1 MVIPYL
7 IYAVIV
13 LLLNIF
19 YSDLKIT
26 MTLFGLFFAYN
37 VVILFIAFIK
47 HYKRTLLLSLI
58 LTVLSG
64 AAFFGIIY
72 VYGINVPRHQKR
84 LSTIISFA
92 FYLTK
97 FNFCLEK

>member
-1 MVIPYL
+1 MTNEDKRFEQLGFERKFIIIPYV

-37 VVILFIAFIK
+37 VVILFIAFLK
-47 HYKRTLLLSLI
+47 HYKRTLILSFI
-58 LTVLSG
+58 LAILSG
-64 AAFFGIIY
+64 AGFFGIIY
-72 VYGINVPRHQKR
+72 VYGINH
-84 LSTIISFA
+84 F
-92 FYLTK
+92 
-97 FNFCLEK
+97 

>member
-1 MVIPYL
+1 MTNEDKRFEQLRFERKFIVIPYL

-37 VVILFIAFIK
+37 V
-47 HYKRTLLLSLI
+47 
-58 LTVLSG
+58 
-64 AAFFGIIY
+64 
-72 VYGINVPRHQKR
+72 
-84 LSTIISFA
+84 
-92 FYLTK
+92 
-97 FNFCLEK
+97 

>member
-1 MVIPYL
+1 MTNEDKRFEQLRFECKFIVIPYV

-37 VVILFIAFIK
+37 VVI
-47 HYKRTLLLSLI
+47 
-58 LTVLSG
+58 
-64 AAFFGIIY
+64 
-72 VYGINVPRHQKR
+72 
-84 LSTIISFA
+84 
-92 FYLTK
+92 
-97 FNFCLEK
+97 

>member
-1 MVIPYL
+1 MTNEDKRFEQLRFERKFIVIPYL

-47 HYKRTLLLSLI
+47 HYKRTFLLTMLSSQLCHSHHICQLLI
-58 LTVLSG
+58 EQLS
-64 AAFFGIIY
+64 
-72 VYGINVPRHQKR
+72 
-84 LSTIISFA
+84 
-92 FYLTK
+92 
-97 FNFCLEK
+97 

>member
-1 MVIPYL
+1 MTNEDKRFEQLRFERKFIVIPYL

-26 MTLFGLFFAYN
+26 MTFWTFLAYN

-72 VYGINVPRHQKR
+72 IYGINH
-84 LSTIISFA
+84 F
-92 FYLTK
+92 
-97 FNFCLEK
+97 

>member
-1 MVIPYL
+1 MISRGLTFTPLLSDKIFRKLIYFEIIKEHIMTNEDKRFEQLRFECKFIVIPYV

-37 VVILFIAFIK
+37 V
-47 HYKRTLLLSLI
+47 
-58 LTVLSG
+58 
-64 AAFFGIIY
+64 
-72 VYGINVPRHQKR
+72 
-84 LSTIISFA
+84 
-92 FYLTK
+92 
-97 FNFCLEK
+97 